1 MTIPGYC
8 LKNKDAVLYS
18 HMKVL
23 LLSDVKTLGKKGEI
37 KEVSEGYARNFLI
50 RQGLAEIATSK
61 TLSMIDS
68 RKRKAD
74 KAKAEVEKSHRKVFS
89 VLNGRSITIPAKV
102 AGGTTLYSAV
112 SPATISE
119 ELEEVYKVEI
129 DPADI
134 LIERPLKIVG
144 THKIVVV
151 CSTDLRAKM
160 NVIVEALD

>member
-1 MTIPGYC
+1 
-8 LKNKDAVLYS
+8 
-18 HMKVL
+18 MKVL
-23 LLSDVKTLGKKGEI
+23 LLSDIKTLGKKGEI

-74 KAKAEVEKSHRKVFS
+74 KVKAEVEKSHRKVFS
-89 VLNGRSITIPAKV
+89 ALNGRSITIPAKV

-134 LIERPLKIVG
+134 VIETPLKIVG
-144 THKIVVV
+144 THKILVV
-151 CSTDLRAKM
+151 CSKDLKAKM